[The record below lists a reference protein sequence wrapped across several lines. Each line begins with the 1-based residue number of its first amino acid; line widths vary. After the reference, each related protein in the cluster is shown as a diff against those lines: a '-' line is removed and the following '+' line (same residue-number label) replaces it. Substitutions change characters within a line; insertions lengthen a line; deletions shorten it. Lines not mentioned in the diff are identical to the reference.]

1 MKEKQKKTLRNALIL
16 IGLALIVLYVLR
28 PDLFLLQS
36 LPSAVK
42 GYVRDT
48 SGNPV
53 VHALVQASG
62 PYSTYTYTDNSGYY
76 SLTLSYG
83 SWTITVGD
91 QSKSVSLATGEQ
103 VNLDFTISG
112 PVTTTTAGGG
122 TIFGYVKDS
131 SGKAVVGVKVYAS
144 GPYSTSALTDSSGY
158 YCFSLTSG
166 TWTIT
171 VQGVSKQVSLSSGE
185 YETVNF
191 TVSASVTTTP
201 TTTATTP
208 TTTRTTTTITPTT
221 TITTTPT
228 QTATTTPTTTVI
240 TTATTEEPLTIGGIP
255 IGYILVGIV
264 ILIVVA
270 LLLRKR

>member
-53 VHALVQASG
+53 AHALVQASG

-112 PVTTTTAGGG
+112 PVVTTTAGGG

-191 TVSASVTTTP
+191 TISVTTTP

-208 TTTRTTTTITPTT
+208 TTTRTTITVTPTT
-221 TITTTPT
+221 TITSTPT

-240 TTATTEEPLTIGGIP
+240 TTATTEEPLTIEGIP

-264 ILIVVA
+264 ILILVA